1 MMRTRFLAAATAAFL
16 ALGMSV
22 GGAGAAFAHHSSGH
36 TTGGGG
42 TTNTADSPCNFEPG
56 FEGGTKYNI
65 PQDVESSGSMTFE
78 WGTLSWTAQQLVF
91 TANPGWTVD
100 LCVKGGSQESNS
112 IVLDTGSVTINR
124 VQEISHFMWA
134 NPSFT
139 APVATAAITTTP
151 RDCDTATT
159 WNLAGASITNATW
172 GSPVISGSTISIT
185 ATATGAALF
194 AAGDGVSGDRKSKT
208 FTAAYE
214 EAGGENCVQPP
225 VATAS
230 VSVEPRNCYVAT
242 SIVINEGASSNVTW
256 GDPVISGGTI
266 SITATAT
273 GDALFEEGL
282 SGVSD
287 DRTQRTFSAT
297 YEEAGG
303 DDCVLPSI
311 DVTAAMTPLTCEPN
325 TGSFTAGLFDPS
337 DPNAD
342 KLLWTTTEGTVPSA
356 SANPVSGPGTV
367 TVTVRVADAHLG
379 DYAIND
385 TSGLGVVST
394 IMVGDVET
402 ALITF
407 TFTFTEAQDCEL
419 DAVVV
424 PAVTYSD
431 ECVGEG
437 RDAVQVAEFTVTRAD
452 NVSYSYSVNGG
463 DPVDVV
469 FPDGEETVTVAVAPL
484 DEVVV
489 TAVAADGFRLPDD
502 YEPWSHSFIGAAF
515 CLDTFPTTEAAA
527 EITPPDCLGNPGRIS
542 LTNGLGVIWTLNG
555 TVVAG
560 NTTHTVPAGTA
571 VTLVASLEG
580 PSDEFPGGFG
590 WNDEDQQTEWNAVME
605 VDPQSGGEEC
615 LLDEDELPTL
625 AFTGANGL
633 TTSLGIFAV
642 IAMLVG
648 MGFVARRHQVTA

>member
-1 MMRTRFLAAATAAFL
+1 MMRTRFLAAATAAVL
-16 ALGMSV
+16 MLGMSV
-22 GGAGAAFAHHSSGH
+22 GGVGAAFAVQPPGVGQGEGGG
-36 TTGGGG
+36 GGGG
-42 TTNTADSPCNFEPG
+42 TTNPADSPCSQNPLFD
-56 FEGGTKYNI
+56 GGTKYNI
-65 PQDVESSGSMTFE
+65 GEEVGVSGTMSFE

-124 VQEISHFMWA
+124 VQNISHFMWA

-139 APVATAAITTTP
+139 APVATAAISTTP

-311 DVTAAMTPLTCEPN
+311 DVTASMTPLTCEPN

-342 KLLWTTTEGTVPSA
+342 KLTWTTTQGTVPSA
-356 SANPVSGPGTV
+356 SANTVSGPGTV
-367 TVTVRVADAHLG
+367 TVTVRVANDYLG
-379 DYAIND
+379 DYAVND
-385 TSGLGVVST
+385 ASGLGVVRHDHGGRCRDGPHHLQRSRSPRRRTASSMPSWFRPSRTPTSASARVATRCRSRSSPSPVPRTSATRTPST
-394 IMVGDVET
+394 G
-402 ALITF
+402 
-407 TFTFTEAQDCEL
+407 
-419 DAVVV
+419 
-424 PAVTYSD
+424 
-431 ECVGEG
+431 
-437 RDAVQVAEFTVTRAD
+437 VTR
-452 NVSYSYSVNGG
+452 STSS
-463 DPVDVV
+463 
-469 FPDGEETVTVAVAPL
+469 
-484 DEVVV
+484 
-489 TAVAADGFRLPDD
+489 
-502 YEPWSHSFIGAAF
+502 S
-515 CLDTFPTTEAAA
+515 PT
-527 EITPPDCLGNPGRIS
+527 
-542 LTNGLGVIWTLNG
+542 
-555 TVVAG
+555 
-560 NTTHTVPAGTA
+560 
-571 VTLVASLEG
+571 
-580 PSDEFPGGFG
+580 
-590 WNDEDQQTEWNAVME
+590 
-605 VDPQSGGEEC
+605 
-615 LLDEDELPTL
+615 
-625 AFTGANGL
+625 
-633 TTSLGIFAV
+633 
-642 IAMLVG
+642 
-648 MGFVARRHQVTA
+648 ARRR

>member
-22 GGAGAAFAHHSSGH
+22 GGAGAAFATPPAAPTVPAGVTITYDNGTPCNSVGYTKPASLDNIN
-36 TTGGGG
+36 GG
-42 TTNTADSPCNFEPG
+42 TGSATFDWGSLSWS
-56 FEGGTKYNI
+56 GGT
-65 PQDVESSGSMTFE
+65 V
-78 WGTLSWTAQQLVF
+78 SWTV
-91 TANPGWTVD
+91 NPGWTVD
-100 LCVKGGSQESNS
+100 LCVKGGNTWPLAE
-112 IVLDTGSVTINR
+112 IDLGVYVGSTYTHP
-124 VQEISHFMWA
+124 QGISHLGYSA
-134 NPSFT
+134 TFT

-379 DYAIND
+379 DYAVND

-580 PSDEFPGGFG
+580 PSDEYPGGFG

>member
-379 DYAIND
+379 DYAVND

-633 TTSLGIFAV
+633 TTGLGVFAV